1 MPENTFTS
9 TMSDKEKSCIDQTC
23 ELRQY
28 LGTLSKA
35 IHIVDMDDAVRNDYL
50 REIITINAQLSEKKP
65 NKNIIKRAWC
75 VLEKLTKVETLCELI
90 EKIRDSIG
98 RLINQADF
106 KP

>member
-1 MPENTFTS
+1 MR
-9 TMSDKEKSCIDQTC
+9 DKEKSIIDQTC

-35 IHIVDMDDAVRNDYL
+35 IYIVDMDDAVRNNYL
-50 REIITINAQLSEKKP
+50 MKIAIINTQLSEKEP
-65 NKNIIKRAWC
+65 NKNIIKRSWC

-90 EKIRDSIG
+90 EKIRDLV
-98 RLINQADF
+98 RQLINQADL